1 MATLEQY
8 TEVVAAYGYT
18 LPPPPKAQTNRLGLA
33 LLYAA
38 IGTALGTMTGTGMAV
53 VSLQPGG
60 AAAWAHH
67 LSLPNL
73 STPPHAA
80 HAPVVAHA
88 TPAPAPAAQVA
99 HASAQASSQAST
111 QSSSAVAST
120 VAAAVASAPATSVP
134 AAHVSVAS
142 VTPAPVPVHAAVVA
156 PAAPAPAA
164 YRSLLARVV
173 APSVVEA
180 SVDAAPLD
188 RELTARR
195 EAVKARIAVAPVVHH
210 SAVPV
215 LASAS
220 SPNAPPARLA
230 SLRVAATPVPAV
242 EPDTLDD
249 QVAAAANFF
258 SEGDAAVVD
267 YDSTLDTILTD
278 DGKSFVI
285 GPTVAMSSAA
295 SWNDYRSNV
304 HYRCDQGGKCT
315 LTRNGVVALSAR
327 QI

>member
-1 MATLEQY
+1 MATLDQY

-18 LPPPPKAQTNRLGLA
+18 LPPPPKEQTNRLGVA

-73 STPPHAA
+73 SAPPHAV
-80 HAPVVAHA
+80 HSAPVVAHA
-88 TPAPAPAAQVA
+88 TPAPAPATVAA
-99 HASAQASSQAST
+99 HAST
-111 QSSSAVAST
+111 AVASSAAST
-120 VAAAVASAPATSVP
+120 VVASVQAATVSVPVSAPAR
-134 AAHVSVAS
+134 
-142 VTPAPVPVHAAVVA
+142 AAVSA
-156 PAAPAPAA
+156 PAAPAPVAHP
-164 YRSLLARVV
+164 SLLARVV
-173 APSVVEA
+173 SPSVVEA
-180 SVDAAPLD
+180 SVDATPLD

-210 SAVPV
+210 RVSPV

-220 SPNAPPARLA
+220 SPNAPPAKLTALRTA
-230 SLRVAATPVPAV
+230 SAVPVPAV
-242 EPDTLDD
+242 VPDSLDE
-249 QVAAAANFF
+249 QVAQAANFY
-258 SEGDAAVVD
+258 SEGDVAVVD

-295 SWNDYRSNV
+295 SWGDYRSNV

-315 LTRNGVVALSAR
+315 ITRNGVVALSAK

>member
-1 MATLEQY
+1 MATLDQY

-18 LPPPPKAQTNRLGLA
+18 LPPPPKEQTNRLGLA

-67 LSLPNL
+67 LTLPNL
-73 STPPHAA
+73 SAPPRAAHAA
-80 HAPVVAHA
+80 PVVAHVPPAPAAAPVVAHA
-88 TPAPAPAAQVA
+88 
-99 HASAQASSQAST
+99 ST
-111 QSSSAVAST
+111 
-120 VAAAVASAPATSVP
+120 AVASAAAP
-134 AAHVSVAS
+134 AAASVATAVHAASS
-142 VTPAPVPVHAAVVA
+142 VAANVPLAPVHAAVAA
-156 PAAPAPAA
+156 PAAPAPVAHP
-164 YRSLLARVV
+164 SLLARVV

-180 SVDAAPLD
+180 SVDAAPLN

-195 EAVKARIAVAPVVHH
+195 EAVKARIAVTPVVHH
-210 SAVPV
+210 QTIPV

-220 SPNAPPARLA
+220 SPNAPPAKLTA
-230 SLRVAATPVPAV
+230 LHAANVPVPAV
-242 EPDTLDD
+242 EPDSLDE
-249 QVAAAANFF
+249 QVASAANFY

-267 YDSTLDTILTD
+267 YDATLDTILTD

-285 GPTVAMSSAA
+285 GPTVVMSSAA
-295 SWNDYRSNV
+295 SWNDYRSSV

-315 LTRNGVVALSAR
+315 ITRYGVVALSAR

>member
-1 MATLEQY
+1 MATLDQY

-18 LPPPPKAQTNRLGLA
+18 LPPPPKEQTNRLGVA

-67 LSLPNL
+67 LTLPNF
-73 STPPHAA
+73 SGPAQTA
-80 HAPVVAHA
+80 HVHSAPVVAHV
-88 TPAPAPAAQVA
+88 TPAPAPARG
-99 HASAQASSQAST
+99 ST
-111 QSSSAVAST
+111 AVA
-120 VAAAVASAPATSVP
+120 A
-134 AAHVSVAS
+134 
-142 VTPAPVPVHAAVVA
+142 TPAPAAVVA
-156 PAAPAPAA
+156 QTASVSAANVPPAPVHAVVVAPAVPAPVLHP
-164 YRSLLARVV
+164 SLLARVV

-195 EAVKARIAVAPVVHH
+195 EAVKARLAVAPVVHH

-220 SPNAPPARLA
+220 SPNAPPAKAAALHI
-230 SLRVAATPVPAV
+230 AATVPVPAV
-242 EPDTLDD
+242 EPDSLDE
-249 QVAAAANFF
+249 QVAPVANFY